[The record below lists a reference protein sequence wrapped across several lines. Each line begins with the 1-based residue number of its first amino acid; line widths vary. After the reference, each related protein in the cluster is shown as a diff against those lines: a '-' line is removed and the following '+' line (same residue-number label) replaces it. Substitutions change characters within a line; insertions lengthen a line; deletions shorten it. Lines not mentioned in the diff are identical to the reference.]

1 MQLLSDLGTDLSG
14 IAVDSLTAA
23 HHDIVLLNTQ
33 SAQSGSQDLGSS
45 VGIGTAELTGGN
57 QHALVSAH
65 GHQLTQHTG
74 SGRGAHGDN
83 GDLAA
88 GGVLQLQ
95 GGLNSVHII
104 GVGDGLHGSTVQSAV
119 GIDSHLAGG
128 IGYLLD
134 TNINLHFDFSS
145 LQAHVGGDDD
155 TLDLAGALVDLRDLG
170 VAHHALHGII
180 LGVAVAAEHLQRLG
194 GGLHSVLRAE

>member
-1 MQLLSDLGTDLSG
+1 MQLLSDLGADLSG
-14 IAVDSLTAA
+14 ITIDSLTTA
-23 HHDIVLLNTQ
+23 HHNIVFLNTQ
-33 SAQSGSQDLGSS
+33 SAQSGSQDLGGS
-45 VGIGTAELTGGN
+45 VGIGTAELAGGN

-65 GHQLTQHTG
+65 GHQLPEHTG
-74 SGRGAHGDN
+74 GGRGAHGDN
-83 GDLAA
+83 GDFAA
-88 GGVLQLQ
+88 GGILQLQ
-95 GGLNSVHII
+95 GGLNGVHII

-134 TNINLHFDFSS
+134 TNINLHFNLPS
-145 LQAHVGGDDD
+145 LQTHVGGDNDA
-155 TLDLAGALVDLRDLG
+155 LDLAGTLVDLRDLG